1 MSRRSGLG
9 KGLDALIPVELREQS
24 EDAVL
29 RDVLL
34 DQVVANR
41 YQPRDHFDE
50 EALGQLAASVGEIG
64 VLQPILVRETGD
76 GYEVI
81 AGERRLRAARKA
93 GLTTIPALVRSAE
106 GSSTL
111 EAALVENLHREDL
124 NALEEAAAYR
134 QLMGEFGLTQDQIA
148 SRVGRSRSAI
158 ANTIRLLQ
166 LPVAIQRLI
175 VEGLLSAGHG
185 RALLTIA
192 DEDDQRA
199 LADEIVRDQLTVRE
213 VEQRL
218 RAAPPDAAELDA
230 AEPDVG
236 EKASPADLSSVPD
249 VGVLELEG
257 LLAARLDTR
266 VSVHMGKGRGRITIA
281 FADVDDLER
290 IYRLISV

>member
-9 KGLDALIPVELREQS
+9 KGLDALIPVELRESS

-34 DQVVANR
+34 DQVVPNR
-41 YQPRDHFDE
+41 HQPRDHFDE
-50 EALGQLAASVGEIG
+50 EALNTLASSVGEIG
-64 VLQPILVRETGD
+64 VLQPILVRETAD

-93 GLTTIPALVRSAE
+93 GLTTIPALVRKAE

-124 NALEEAAAYR
+124 NALEEAAAYN
-134 QLMGEFGLTQDQIA
+134 QLMAEFGLTQDQIA

-185 RALLTIA
+185 RALLA
-192 DEDDQRA
+192 VDNEDDQRA
-199 LADEIVRDQLTVRE
+199 LADEIVREQLTVRE

-218 RAAPPDAAELDA
+218 RGADPEA
-230 AEPDVG
+230 AEPEPDEG
-236 EKASPADLSSVPD
+236 SSPADLSAPPD
-249 VGVLELEG
+249 AGVLELEE

-266 VSVHMGKGRGRITIA
+266 VSVHMSKGRGRITIA

-290 IYRLISV
+290 IYRLIAV

>member
-9 KGLDALIPVELREQS
+9 KGLDALIPAELRESS

-34 DQVVANR
+34 DQVVPNR
-41 YQPRDHFDE
+41 HQPRDHFDE
-50 EALGQLAASVGEIG
+50 EALNALASSVGEIG
-64 VLQPILVRETGD
+64 VLQPILVRETDD

-93 GLTTIPALVRSAE
+93 GLTTIPALVRRAE

-111 EAALVENLHREDL
+111 ESALVENLHREDL
-124 NALEEAAAYR
+124 NALEEAAAYN
-134 QLMGEFGLTQDQIA
+134 QLMAEFGLTQDQIA
-148 SRVGRSRSAI
+148 SRIGRSRSAI

-175 VEGLLSAGHG
+175 VEGLLTAGHG
-185 RALLTIA
+185 RALLA
-192 DEDDQRA
+192 VDNEDEQRA
-199 LADEIVRDQLTVRE
+199 LADEIVREQLTVRD

-218 RAAPPDAAELDA
+218 RSADSEAAAPDAVEEA
-230 AEPDVG
+230 A
-236 EKASPADLSSVPD
+236 PADLSPPPD
-249 VGVLELEG
+249 AGVLELEE

-266 VSVHMGKGRGRITIA
+266 VSVHMSKGRGRITIA

-290 IYRLISV
+290 IYRLIAV

>member
-9 KGLDALIPVELREQS
+9 KGLDALIPAELREKS
-24 EDAVL
+24 ETAVL
-29 RDVLL
+29 RDVLI
-34 DQVVANR
+34 DHVVPNPH
-41 YQPRDHFDE
+41 QPRDHFDE
-50 EALGQLAASVGEIG
+50 EALSQLASSVGEVG
-64 VLQPILVRETGD
+64 VLQPILVREAGD
-76 GYEVI
+76 EYEVI

-134 QLMGEFGLTQDQIA
+134 QLMDEFGLTQDQIA
-148 SRVGRSRSAI
+148 SRVGRSRSAV

-185 RALLTIA
+185 RALLAIEN
-192 DEDDQRA
+192 EDDQRA
-199 LADEIVRDQLTVRE
+199 LADEIVREQLTVRA

-218 RAAPPDAAELDA
+218 QAAPPEEVEPDGGEGASS
-230 AEPDVG
+230 AEP
-236 EKASPADLSSVPD
+236 SPAPD
-249 VGVLELEG
+249 AGVLELEE

-266 VSVHMGKGRGRITIA
+266 VSVRMSKGRGRITIT

-290 IYRLISV
+290 IYRLIAV

>member
-9 KGLDALIPVELREQS
+9 KGLDALIPAELREAS
-24 EDAVL
+24 ENAVL

-34 DQVVANR
+34 DQVVPNQ

-50 EALGQLAASVGEIG
+50 EALNALAASVAEIG

-81 AGERRLRAARKA
+81 AGERRLRAAQKA
-93 GLTTIPALVRSAE
+93 GLTAIPALVRSAE
-106 GSSTL
+106 GSSAL

-134 QLMGEFGLTQDQIA
+134 QLMTEFGLTQDQIA

-185 RALLTIA
+185 RALLTVDNE
-192 DEDDQRA
+192 DEQRA
-199 LADEIVRDQLTVRE
+199 LADEIVRGQLTVRD

-218 RAAPPDAAELDA
+218 REVHSENVEPDADEEA
-230 AEPDVG
+230 A
-236 EKASPADLSSVPD
+236 PADLSPTPD
-249 VGVLELEG
+249 AGVLELEEM
-257 LLAARLDTR
+257 LAARLDTR
-266 VSVHMGKGRGRITIA
+266 VSVRMSKGRGRITIA

-290 IYRLISV
+290 IYRLIAV

>member
-9 KGLDALIPVELREQS
+9 KGLDALIPAELRETS

-34 DQVVANR
+34 DQVVPNQ

-50 EALGQLAASVGEIG
+50 EALNALASSVAEIG

-81 AGERRLRAARKA
+81 AGERRLRAAQKA
-93 GLTTIPALVRSAE
+93 GLTTIPALVRKAE

-134 QLMGEFGLTQDQIA
+134 QLMTEFGLTQDQIA

-185 RALLTIA
+185 RALLTVDNE
-192 DEDDQRA
+192 DEQRA
-199 LADEIVRDQLTVRE
+199 LADEIVRGQLTVRD

-218 RAAPPDAAELDA
+218 REVHSEE
-230 AEPDVG
+230 AEPDAD
-236 EKASPADLSSVPD
+236 EEASPADLSPTPD
-249 VGVLELEG
+249 AGVLELEEM
-257 LLAARLDTR
+257 LAARLDTR
-266 VSVHMGKGRGRITIA
+266 VSVQMSKGRGRITIA

-290 IYRLISV
+290 IYRLIAV

>member
-9 KGLDALIPVELREQS
+9 KGLDALIPAELRETS
-24 EDAVL
+24 ENAVL

-34 DQVVANR
+34 DQVVPNQ

-50 EALGQLAASVGEIG
+50 EALNALASSVAEIG

-81 AGERRLRAARKA
+81 AGERRLRAAQKA
-93 GLTTIPALVRSAE
+93 GLTTIPALVRQAE

-134 QLMGEFGLTQDQIA
+134 QLMDEFGLTQDQIA

-185 RALLTIA
+185 RALLTVDNE
-192 DEDDQRA
+192 DEQRA
-199 LADEIVRDQLTVRE
+199 LADEIVRGQLTVRDI
-213 VEQRL
+213 EQRL
-218 RAAPPDAAELDA
+218 REVHSENAEPNAAE
-230 AEPDVG
+230 E
-236 EKASPADLSSVPD
+236 ASPADLSPAPD
-249 VGVLELEG
+249 AGVLELEEM
-257 LLAARLDTR
+257 LAARLDTR
-266 VSVHMGKGRGRITIA
+266 VSVQMSKGRGRITIA

-290 IYRLISV
+290 IYRLIAV

>member
-9 KGLDALIPVELREQS
+9 KGLDALIPVELRESS

-34 DQVVANR
+34 DQVVPNR
-41 YQPRDHFDE
+41 HQPRDHFDE
-50 EALGQLAASVGEIG
+50 EALNALASSVGEIG
-64 VLQPILVRETGD
+64 VLQPILVRETAD

-93 GLTTIPALVRSAE
+93 GLTTVPALVRKAE

-124 NALEEAAAYR
+124 NALEEAAAYN
-134 QLMGEFGLTQDQIA
+134 QLMAEFGLTQDQIA

-185 RALLTIA
+185 RALLA
-192 DEDDQRA
+192 VDNEDDQRA
-199 LADEIVRDQLTVRE
+199 LADEIVREQLTVRD

-218 RAAPPDAAELDA
+218 RGADSEA
-230 AEPDVG
+230 AEPEAV
-236 EKASPADLSSVPD
+236 EESSPADLSSPPD
-249 VGVLELEG
+249 AGVLELEE

-266 VSVHMGKGRGRITIA
+266 VSVHMTKGRGRITIS

-290 IYRLISV
+290 IYRLIAV

>member
-9 KGLDALIPVELREQS
+9 KGLDALIPVELRESS

-34 DQVVANR
+34 DQVVPNR
-41 YQPRDHFDE
+41 HQPRDHFDE
-50 EALGQLAASVGEIG
+50 EALNTLASSVGEIG
-64 VLQPILVRETGD
+64 VLQPILVRETAD

-93 GLTTIPALVRSAE
+93 GLTTIPALVRKAE

-124 NALEEAAAYR
+124 NALEEAAAYN
-134 QLMGEFGLTQDQIA
+134 QLMAEFGLTQDQIA

-185 RALLTIA
+185 RALLA
-192 DEDDQRA
+192 VDNEDDQRA
-199 LADEIVRDQLTVRE
+199 LADEIVREQLTVRD

-218 RAAPPDAAELDA
+218 RAADSEA
-230 AEPDVG
+230 AEPESD
-236 EKASPADLSSVPD
+236 EEASPADLSSPPD
-249 VGVLELEG
+249 AGVLELEE

-266 VSVHMGKGRGRITIA
+266 VSVQMSKGRGRITIA

-290 IYRLISV
+290 IYRLIAV

>member
-9 KGLDALIPVELREQS
+9 KGLDALIPAELRETS
-24 EDAVL
+24 ENAVL

-34 DQVVANR
+34 DQVVPNQ

-50 EALGQLAASVGEIG
+50 EALNALAASVAEIG

-81 AGERRLRAARKA
+81 AGERRLRAAQKA

-134 QLMGEFGLTQDQIA
+134 QLMTEFGLTQDQIA

-185 RALLTIA
+185 RALLTVDNE
-192 DEDDQRA
+192 DEQRA
-199 LADEIVRDQLTVRE
+199 LADEIVREQLTVRDI
-213 VEQRL
+213 EQRL
-218 RAAPPDAAELDA
+218 RGVHSEE
-230 AEPDVG
+230 AEPDAG
-236 EKASPADLSSVPD
+236 DASSAADLSPAPD
-249 VGVLELEG
+249 AGVLELEE
-257 LLAARLDTR
+257 LLTARLDTR
-266 VSVHMGKGRGRITIA
+266 VSVRMSKGRGRITIA

-290 IYRLISV
+290 IYRLIAV

>member
-9 KGLDALIPVELREQS
+9 KGLDALIPVELRESS

-34 DQVVANR
+34 DQVVPNR
-41 YQPRDHFDE
+41 HQPRDHFDE
-50 EALGQLAASVGEIG
+50 EALNTLASSVGEIG
-64 VLQPILVRETGD
+64 VLQPILVRETAD
-76 GYEVI
+76 GYEII

-93 GLTTIPALVRSAE
+93 GLTTIPALVRKAE

-124 NALEEAAAYR
+124 NALEEAAAYN
-134 QLMGEFGLTQDQIA
+134 QLMAEFGLTQDQIA

-185 RALLTIA
+185 RALLA
-192 DEDDQRA
+192 VDNEDDQRA
-199 LADEIVRDQLTVRE
+199 LADEIVRAQLTVRD

-218 RAAPPDAAELDA
+218 RGADSEA
-230 AEPDVG
+230 AEPEAG
-236 EKASPADLSSVPD
+236 EESSPADLSSPPD
-249 VGVLELEG
+249 AGVLELEE

-266 VSVHMGKGRGRITIA
+266 VSVHMSKGRGRITIS

-290 IYRLISV
+290 IYRLIAV

>member
-9 KGLDALIPVELREQS
+9 KGLDALIPAELRETS

-34 DQVVANR
+34 DQVVPNQ

-50 EALGQLAASVGEIG
+50 EALNALAASVAEIG

-81 AGERRLRAARKA
+81 AGERRLRAAQKA

-134 QLMGEFGLTQDQIA
+134 QLMTEFGLTQDQIA

-185 RALLTIA
+185 RALLTVDNE
-192 DEDDQRA
+192 DEQRA
-199 LADEIVRDQLTVRE
+199 LADEIVREQLTVRD

-218 RAAPPDAAELDA
+218 RGVHSEE
-230 AEPDVG
+230 AEPDAG
-236 EKASPADLSSVPD
+236 DASSPADLSPAPD
-249 VGVLELEG
+249 AGVLELEE

-266 VSVHMGKGRGRITIA
+266 VSVRMSKGRGRITIA

-290 IYRLISV
+290 IYRLIAV

>member
-9 KGLDALIPVELREQS
+9 KGLDALIPVELRESS

-34 DQVVANR
+34 DQVVPNR
-41 YQPRDHFDE
+41 HQPRDHFDE
-50 EALGQLAASVGEIG
+50 EALNTLASSVGEIG
-64 VLQPILVRETGD
+64 VLQPILVRETAD

-93 GLTTIPALVRSAE
+93 GLTTIPALVRKAE

-124 NALEEAAAYR
+124 NALEEAAAYN
-134 QLMGEFGLTQDQIA
+134 QLMAEFGLTQDQIA

-185 RALLTIA
+185 RALLA
-192 DEDDQRA
+192 VDNEDDQRA
-199 LADEIVRDQLTVRE
+199 LADEIVREQLTVRD

-218 RAAPPDAAELDA
+218 RAADSEA
-230 AEPDVG
+230 AEPEAG
-236 EKASPADLSSVPD
+236 EDSSPADLSSPPD
-249 VGVLELEG
+249 AGVLELEE

-266 VSVHMGKGRGRITIA
+266 VSVNMSKGRGRITIA

-290 IYRLISV
+290 IYRLIAV

>member
-9 KGLDALIPVELREQS
+9 KGLDALIPAELREKS
-24 EDAVL
+24 ETAVL
-29 RDVLL
+29 RDVLI
-34 DQVVANR
+34 DHVVPNPH
-41 YQPRDHFDE
+41 QPRDHFDE
-50 EALGQLAASVGEIG
+50 EALSQLASSVGEVG
-64 VLQPILVRETGD
+64 VLQPILVREAGD
-76 GYEVI
+76 EYEVI

-93 GLTTIPALVRSAE
+93 GLTTIPVLVRSAE

-134 QLMGEFGLTQDQIA
+134 QLMDEFGLTQDQIA
-148 SRVGRSRSAI
+148 SRVGRSRSAV

-166 LPVAIQRLI
+166 LPVAIQRMI

-185 RALLTIA
+185 RALLAIEN
-192 DEDDQRA
+192 EDDQRA
-199 LADEIVRDQLTVRE
+199 LADEIVREQLTVRA

-218 RAAPPDAAELDA
+218 QNAPPEEAESDA
-230 AEPDVG
+230 G
-236 EKASPADLSSVPD
+236 EKASPAEPSPVPD
-249 VGVLELEG
+249 AGVLELEE

-266 VSVHMGKGRGRITIA
+266 VSVRMSKGRGRITIT

-290 IYRLISV
+290 IYRLIAV

>member
-9 KGLDALIPVELREQS
+9 KGLDALIPAELRETS

-34 DQVVANR
+34 DQVVPNQ

-50 EALGQLAASVGEIG
+50 EALNALASSVAEIG

-81 AGERRLRAARKA
+81 AGERRLRAAQKA

-106 GSSTL
+106 GSSAL

-134 QLMGEFGLTQDQIA
+134 QLMTEFGLTQDQIA

-185 RALLTIA
+185 RALLTVDNE
-192 DEDDQRA
+192 DEQRA
-199 LADEIVRDQLTVRE
+199 LADEIVREQLTVRD

-218 RAAPPDAAELDA
+218 REVHSENVEPDAGDA
-230 AEPDVG
+230 S
-236 EKASPADLSSVPD
+236 SPADLSPTPD
-249 VGVLELEG
+249 AGVLELEEM
-257 LLAARLDTR
+257 LAARLDTR
-266 VSVHMGKGRGRITIA
+266 VSVQMSKGRGRITIA

-290 IYRLISV
+290 IYRLIAV